1 MKSEEQIQTGLWK
14 GLSLLLAAALV
25 MNGIAALLGWTEFAW
40 WHLITLGICVLFW
53 QPPVGKLVT
62 TMKELGGK
70 IVTHPVSGS
79 YFVKG
84 PARSEAPVYEDIN
97 TSSIS

>member
-53 QPPVGKLVT
+53 QPPVGKLVVS
-62 TMKELGGK
+62 MKKLGGK
-70 IVTHPVSGS
+70 IKAVTHRTFES

-84 PARSEAPVYEDIN
+84 PGRSGAPIYRDI
-97 TSSIS
+97 